1 MKRFMGENNDTKRD
15 KNKLEYLEKKSFI
28 TNIICIF
35 LRFISIYKR
44 ITGKNVPQITP
55 LRKHGKTL

>member
-28 TNIICIF
+28 TNIIRIF

-44 ITGKNVPQITP
+44 ITGKNVPQITS